1 MTPGVASV
9 CSGTMYHRRSESAE
23 HSFMNPMSMV
33 WIDPDH
39 PNELC
44 HHHRLYSPSEPA
56 PARFRRSDY
65 GDERTPPLGLLVR
78 DDLEPVLGH
87 RPDGPIR
94 MLTQLRR
101 FGWLFNPITVFL
113 AWDADDDE
121 PVGAVLEV
129 TNTPWHE
136 RHRYVVALEAAAP
149 NVAAPKAG
157 GPRLTGQAEGK
168 NAPVMLTARF
178 AKELHVSPFF
188 GRQYDYLLGIGT
200 GGNDRSDIEM
210 HHPGDDSA
218 DIRIDLDLVDRA
230 TDRVSLTTSLQLV
243 RTPASRRALAK
254 NLWSAPLSTY
264 RVSTGIHTQ
273 AARLL
278 AKRVPFVPHPKK
290 TTPGTKQL
298 RTAPTPNASPK
309 QDSPS

>member
-9 CSGTMYHRRSESAE
+9 CEGTVYHHRFQTAD
-23 HSFMNPMSMV
+23 HAFAYPISMV

-44 HHHRLYSPSEPA
+44 HHHRLYSPVEPA

-65 GDERTPPLGLLVR
+65 GDERSSPLGLLVR
-78 DDLEPVLGH
+78 DDLEPVLGR

-113 AWDADDDE
+113 AWNAGADE

-136 RHRYVVALEAAAP
+136 RHRYAVALEPSAP
-149 NVAAPKAG
+149 AG
-157 GPRLTGQAEGK
+157 KGPRLVDLPHGQDAST
-168 NAPVMLTARF
+168 MLTARF
-178 AKELHVSPFF
+178 DKALHVSPFF
-188 GRQYDYLLGIGT
+188 DQDFEYILGVAT
-200 GGNDRSDIEM
+200 GDEL
-210 HHPGDDSA
+210 
-218 DIRIDLDLVDRA
+218 RIDLQLVEQGTQHVA
-230 TDRVSLTTSLQLV
+230 LNTSLQLV

-264 RVSTGIHTQ
+264 RVSGGIHAQ
-273 AARLL
+273 AARLA
-278 AKRVPFVPHPKK
+278 AKRVPFVKHPRK
-290 TTPGTKQL
+290 TAQEATP
-298 RTAPTPNASPK
+298 
-309 QDSPS
+309 

>member
-1 MTPGVASV
+1 
-9 CSGTMYHRRSESAE
+9 
-23 HSFMNPMSMV
+23 MSMV

-44 HHHRLYSPSEPA
+44 HHHRLYSPAEPA

-113 AWDADDDE
+113 AWDANGDE

-136 RHRYVVALEAAAP
+136 RHRYPVALNTAAP
-149 NVAAPKAG
+149 DG
-157 GPRLTGQAEGK
+157 TGPRLIGSPAGK
-168 NAPVMLTARF
+168 DSPMMVTARF
-178 AKELHVSPFF
+178 PKALHVSPFF
-188 GRQYDYLLGIGT
+188 GQDFDYLLGVGT
-200 GGNDRSDIEM
+200 GENL
-210 HHPGDDSA
+210 
-218 DIRIDLDLVDRA
+218 RIDLQLVDRE
-230 TDRVSLTTSLQLV
+230 TNSLALDTSLQLV
-243 RTPASRRALAK
+243 RTAASRKALAR

-264 RVSTGIHTQ
+264 RVSGGIHAQ
-273 AARLL
+273 AARLA
-278 AKRVPFVPHPKK
+278 AKRVPFVRHPNKLVGK
-290 TTPGTKQL
+290 
-298 RTAPTPNASPK
+298 AS
-309 QDSPS
+309 S

>member
-9 CSGTMYHRRSESAE
+9 CAGTVYHRRATPTE
-23 HSFMNPMSMV
+23 HSFEYPMSMV

-39 PNELC
+39 PNDLC
-44 HHHRLYSPSEPA
+44 HHHRLYSPAEPA

-101 FGWLFNPITVFL
+101 FGWLFNPITVYL
-113 AWDADDDE
+113 AWDTTDPE

-136 RHRYVVALEAAAP
+136 RHRYTIALHDAAP
-149 NVAAPKAG
+149 AG
-157 GPRLTGQAEGK
+157 PGPRLIDLPEG
-168 NAPVMLTARF
+168 NDAPIMRTARF
-178 AKELHVSPFF
+178 PKSLHVSPFF
-188 GRQYDYLLGIGT
+188 GQDYDYLIGVAA
-200 GGNDRSDIEM
+200 GEQL
-210 HHPGDDSA
+210 
-218 DIRIDLDLVDRA
+218 RIDLQLVDPTNETVA
-230 TDRVSLTTSLQLV
+230 LDTSLQLD
-243 RTPASRRALAK
+243 RTPASRRALAR

-264 RVSTGIHTQ
+264 RVSTGIHSQ
-273 AARLL
+273 AARLA
-278 AKRVPFVPHPKK
+278 AKRVPFVRHPDKL
-290 TTPGTKQL
+290 TQE
-298 RTAPTPNASPK
+298 
-309 QDSPS
+309 SPS